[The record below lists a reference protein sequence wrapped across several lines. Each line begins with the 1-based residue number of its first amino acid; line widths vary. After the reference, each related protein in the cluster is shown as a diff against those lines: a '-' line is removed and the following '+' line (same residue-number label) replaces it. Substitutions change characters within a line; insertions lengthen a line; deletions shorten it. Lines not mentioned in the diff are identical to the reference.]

1 MKWKPIKIVFKF
13 YEPVCLSLSLCTCQR
28 SLSGAETWAEIEPVA
43 DAVTAAAAEPI
54 RTSLHRLVLYCLVF
68 SFFFPRLLH
77 LSFLSSSVC
86 CCCLPVR
93 NWWSNWLHWI
103 SCLGTRA
110 DSATRPR
117 CHQLHS
123 PADDSSPE
131 FWDHSNRRPRIHI
144 HTCVYYFGVLK
155 IVSNLNVQHMWHGL
169 KNSTCSTFCWMGGNM
184 KILYVYEKVE
194 IKDWF
199 LYLSLN
205 NRVGIMIVFRIC
217 SD

>member
-1 MKWKPIKIVFKF
+1 MGSNSARFFAASSSSSSLLSTSKMKWKPIKIVFKF
-13 YEPVCLSLSLCTCQR
+13 YEPVCLSLHMP
-28 SLSGAETWAEIEPVA
+28 EEPVWGW
-43 DAVTAAAAEPI
+43 DLSWDRTYAAEPI
-54 RTSLHRLVLYCLVF
+54 RTSLHRLVFLYCLVF

-77 LSFLSSSVC
+77 LSFLSFSVC

-117 CHQLHS
+117 CHRLHS

-131 FWDHSNRRPRIHI
+131 FWDHSNRRPRRIRTHT
-144 HTCVYYFGVLK
+144 HTCVYYFSVLK

-169 KNSTCSTFCWMGGNM
+169 KNSTCSTLFFLGGETWKFCMYTR
-184 KILYVYEKVE
+184 K
-194 IKDWF
+194 
-199 LYLSLN
+199 
-205 NRVGIMIVFRIC
+205 
-217 SD
+217 